1 MSDGIFCGGG
11 IAYFRCLLTQRSRW
25 SIPQEWWRSDK
36 LLTLF
41 NFQWKKS
48 KKIEHKLKTVSK
60 LEFEEAPM
68 QTHRYA
74 ERQDGSFQWKK
85 QKMLKVGKAANIE
98 IYSEENVNWP
108 PLYSF
113 RSDRRRLFNLVA
125 VQTKPN
131 SKVNLEQLPNNSF
144 HLCSFY
150 NWYPILIRNLEDLLK
165 KPNSSSMMQP
175 CCRLIMIRYYL
186 FPCTMRIHCHC
197 RLSFRSFGL
206 HCRCGAGAAGRGK
219 DSRRTWRQTSWGRP
233 SLRSLR
239 QAPPD
244 DQ

>member
-1 MSDGIFCGGG
+1 MW
-11 IAYFRCLLTQRSRW
+11 A
-25 SIPQEWWRSDK
+25 
-36 LLTLF
+36 
-41 NFQWKKS
+41 
-48 KKIEHKLKTVSK
+48 KT
-60 LEFEEAPM
+60 
-68 QTHRYA
+68 
-74 ERQDGSFQWKK
+74 
-85 QKMLKVGKAANIE
+85 ANIE

-131 SKVNLEQLPNNSF
+131 SKVNLEQLPNNNF

-150 NWYPILIRNLEDLLK
+150 NWYPILIWNLEDLLK
-165 KPNSSSMMQP
+165 KPDSSSMMQP
-175 CCRLIMIRYYL
+175 CRRLIMIHYYL
-186 FPCTMRIHCHC
+186 FLCTMKIHSHC
-197 RLSFRSFGL
+197 RLLFRSFGL
-206 HCRCGAGAAGRGK
+206 HCRCGAGAGRGK
-219 DSRRTWRQTSWGRP
+219 DSRRTWRRTSWGRP